1 MPARRLAAEA
11 SGLRHLRWAREILG
25 SLEAHYEHDPKLS
38 QAERE
43 LLLEEA
49 VKLRA
54 LVNELSKVVKVYR
67 DFLERERTKFRGMLR
82 VGRYLVDTARGDEQ
96 RDEAEAVQEGLQETF
111 RAMES
116 KERTPRKQEVREAVG
131 ELREGLESMDR
142 RLSPKLPAELLASLY
157 PALSADGSKVAD
169 DGDGDDDAAG
179 L

>member
-1 MPARRLAAEA
+1 MPAQKLLAEA

-49 VKLRA
+49 VKLRV
-54 LVNELSKVVKVYR
+54 LVNDLSKVVKVYR

-82 VGRYLVDTARGDEQ
+82 VGQYLVATARGSEE
-96 RDEAEAVQEGLQETF
+96 RDEAEAVHEGLSETF

-116 KERTPRKQEVREAVG
+116 KERTPRRLEVRDAVA
-131 ELREGLESMDR
+131 ELRQSLEAMDR
-142 RLSPKLPAELLASLY
+142 RLAPRLPAKLLESLY
-157 PALSADGSKVAD
+157 PALSADGSRVAD

-179 L
+179 